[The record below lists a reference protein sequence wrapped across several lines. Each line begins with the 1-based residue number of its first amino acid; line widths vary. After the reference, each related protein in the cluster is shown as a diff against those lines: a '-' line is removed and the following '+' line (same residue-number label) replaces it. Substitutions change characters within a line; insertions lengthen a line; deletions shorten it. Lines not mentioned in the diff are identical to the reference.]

1 MAGDCPG
8 ISATMSDSFHF
19 GYEFTQPDE
28 QRSIYDA
35 RSPLADRATSAS
47 EPTDSFRAS
56 DGAQVPYRVWRAET
70 PRALV
75 LLLHGAFDYSAAFD
89 EIGDQFAARGIT
101 AMAIDQRGFGATVTR
116 GMWCG
121 ENRMIRDVVE
131 ATAFLRMR
139 CGNSLPAFLV
149 GESMGAA
156 LAVHAAALAAIPDLA
171 GVALAAP
178 GAVTGSWMR
187 LLGDLIAPLIGYFT
201 PNSGIVAIRLKAG
214 ELSPRSALRL
224 MSDPLVLHRIRP
236 AMLMGLLDLVKGAF
250 DEAGRVRVP
259 VLTMAG
265 TKDDLIGML
274 QIERLYKRLG
284 GEREWVSF
292 EGGPH
297 LLLHWKHYDLVLD
310 KVFSWIDARLLEF
323 GRTPSA
329 V

>member
-1 MAGDCPG
+1 
-8 ISATMSDSFHF
+8 MSDSFHF

-121 ENRMIRDVVE
+121 ENRMIRDVIE
-131 ATAFLRMR
+131 AVAFLRMR
-139 CGNSLPAFLV
+139 CGNSLPVFLV

-156 LAVHAAALAAIPDLA
+156 LAVHASALAPNPNLA
-171 GVALAAP
+171 GVVLAAP

-187 LLGDLIAPLIGYFT
+187 LFGDLIAPLIGYFT

-214 ELSPRSALRL
+214 ELSPSSALRL
-224 MSDPLVLHRIRP
+224 MVDPLVLHRIRP
-236 AMLMGLLDLVKGAF
+236 AVLLGLLKLVRGAF
-250 DEAGRVRVP
+250 DEAGRVHVP
-259 VLTMAG
+259 DLTMAG
-265 TKDDLIGML
+265 TKDDLIGLL
-274 QIERLYKRLG
+274 QIERLHKRLG
-284 GEREWVSF
+284 GEKEWVSF
-292 EGGPH
+292 EDGPH
-297 LLLHWKHYDLVLD
+297 LLLHWKHYDLVLT
-310 KVFSWIDARLLEF
+310 KVFSWIDARLAQTS
-323 GRTPSA
+323 GTP
-329 V
+329 